1 MFDCSDDVLAYH
13 DQKTTL
19 PQAERTAM
27 RKRRDANRER
37 LKSRLKEKGKPLPH
51 EFIKQGSYAMRTM
64 VQDPDNDY
72 DIDDGVY
79 FTQAS
84 LRDKDGEDMP
94 AKDARVMVCDALKD
108 DRFVRQPQVK
118 RSCVRV
124 FYNEGYHVDIP
135 VYRIRESD
143 GAYELAVGDSWDV
156 SRAAD
161 VEDWFNDVNEQS
173 SPDDENGRQFR
184 RMTRMLKKFARSRT
198 AWKSQIPPGFTITK
212 LAAEKYVSDV
222 DREDVALRQTM
233 KAIYNRLTIS
243 LEVDHPVTPGSKLTK
258 GPDDP
263 ETAFLRDKL
272 SDALKDLAVLDDA
285 SCTRKKA
292 LAAWDKVFNTDFF
305 SQREASKAAAAAAV
319 ASPYGIGPRVISNPP
334 KPWSR

>member
-37 LKSRLKEKGKPLPH
+37 LKSRLEEKGKPLPH
-51 EFIKQGSYAMRTM
+51 EFIRQGSYAMRTM

-84 LRDKDGEDMP
+84 LRDKDGKDMP
-94 AKDARVMVCDALKD
+94 AKDARDMVCDALKD
-108 DRFVRQPQVK
+108 DRFARQPQVK

-124 FYNEGYHVDIP
+124 FYNEGYHVDMP

-143 GAYELAVGDSWDV
+143 GEYELASGDSWVV

-161 VEDWFNDVNEQS
+161 VEEWFNDVNERS
-173 SPDDENGRQFR
+173 SPDGENGGQLR
-184 RMTRMLKKFARSRT
+184 RVTRMVKKFARSRAT
-198 AWKSQIPPGFTITK
+198 WKPQVAPGFTITK
-212 LAAEKYVSDV
+212 LVAEKYVSDTG
-222 DREDVALRQTM
+222 REDIALRQTM
-233 KAIYNRLTIS
+233 QAIYERLTIS
-243 LEVDHPVTPGSKLTK
+243 FEVDHPVSPGTKLTK
-258 GPDDP
+258 GADDS
-263 ETAFLRDKL
+263 ETKFFRDKL
-272 SDALKDLAVLDDA
+272 SDALNELAVTDEAD
-285 SCTRKKA
+285 CTRKKA

-305 SQREASKAAAAAAV
+305 SQRDASKSAVAAV
-319 ASPYGIGPRVISNPP
+319 GESPYGTGPTIIRNPP